1 MKFNLLHPADQIV
14 MIMQRIYDG
23 GMTTTS
29 GGNLSIKDEQG
40 NIWISPGGVDK
51 GSLTRKDIMCVTP
64 DGEIIGPHKPS
75 VEYPFHK
82 KIYEVR
88 PDAGAVLHAHPP
100 ALVAFSIVGE
110 IPDTHIIPNAQLV
123 CGKIDVAKYDIPGSA
138 GLGEKIAD
146 KFSEGSDVVMMENH
160 GLVTLGTDLFQ
171 AFMRFETLD
180 FCARLN
186 IKAKRLGSVN
196 SLTQEQLAIAYTK
209 SHVQMNE
216 FIPNMFTSK
225 EKEARREM
233 CELIHRAYKQQLFTS
248 TQGTFSCRLD
258 DDSFL
263 ITPYGVD
270 RKYIEPADIVRIDN
284 DMREA
289 RKTPSRSVLLHRD
302 IYEKHDDINAII
314 IAHPPNIMSFGI
326 SKVMFDSRTIPE
338 SYLMLRDV
346 ITMPF
351 GVNIQNPEQI
361 NDTISS
367 KVPVVMIENDS
378 LLVTGKSLLQVFD
391 SLEVAE
397 YSAKALIAASVLG
410 EFQPI
415 TQKEVDEF
423 KEAFGLE

>member
-40 NIWISPGGVDK
+40 NIWISPGGIDK

-270 RKYIEPADIVRIDN
+270 RNYIEPADIVRIDN

-289 RKTPSRSVLLHRD
+289 GKTPSRSVLLHRD

-326 SKVMFDSRTIPE
+326 SKVKFDSRTIPE